1 MNLIE
6 FLFAVTTV
14 FGSTAVVTLWQYLM
28 YKLDQEEEEDSKKS
42 EESMMVVR
50 IKK

>member
-1 MNLIE
+1 MNLVE

-28 YKLDQEEEEDSKKS
+28 FKLDQEDSKKS
-42 EESMMVVR
+42 EENMRVVR
-50 IKK
+50 IKNK

>member
-28 YKLDQEEEEDSKKS
+28 FKLDQDSKK
-42 EESMMVVR
+42 EVDETMRVVR
-50 IKK
+50 IKNK